1 MKFSFSS
8 EQEEFRSN
16 LRRFLVNRSPT
27 KEVRRL
33 METDDGYERDGWRSI
48 NAELGLTA
56 VRIPE
61 AYGGQGFGFGEQ
73 CIVLEEMGRA
83 LLCAP
88 FFATAVLAAAAIL
101 NAGTEAEKQALLA
114 RYRYVLQGMASMN
127 TISDAKAQQAER
139 RLPTFPVFEQ
149 SSKYGGMRGHIGHP
163 LVAHPDLPLV
173 LERLEKL
180 LARACRHG
188 GAHPSTGGRGRD

>member
-61 AYGGQGFGFGEQ
+61 AYGGQGFGFGKQ
-73 CIVLEEMGRA
+73 CIVLEEMGARPA
-83 LLCAP
+83 LRP
-88 FFATAVLAAAAIL
+88 VL
-101 NAGTEAEKQALLA
+101 
-114 RYRYVLQGMASMN
+114 R
-127 TISDAKAQQAER
+127 D
-139 RLPTFPVFEQ
+139 
-149 SSKYGGMRGHIGHP
+149 
-163 LVAHPDLPLV
+163 
-173 LERLEKL
+173 
-180 LARACRHG
+180 G
-188 GAHPSTGGRGRD
+188 GAGRQCYPECRNRD

>member
-73 CIVLEEMGRA
+73 CIVLEEMGRV

-88 FFATAVLAAAAIL
+88 FLATVVPRAIQF
-101 NAGTEAEKQALLA
+101 NSGESTV
-114 RYRYVLQGMASMN
+114 RYLGIES
-127 TISDAKAQQAER
+127 TTLSPK
-139 RLPTFPVFEQ
+139 PT
-149 SSKYGGMRGHIGHP
+149 G
-163 LVAHPDLPLV
+163 
-173 LERLEKL
+173 
-180 LARACRHG
+180 
-188 GAHPSTGGRGRD
+188 